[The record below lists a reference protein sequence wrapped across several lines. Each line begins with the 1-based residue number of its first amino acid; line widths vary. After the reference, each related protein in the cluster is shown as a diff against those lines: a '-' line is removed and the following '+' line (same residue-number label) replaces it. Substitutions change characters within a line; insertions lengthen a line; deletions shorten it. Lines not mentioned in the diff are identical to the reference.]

1 VKCHPA
7 TPGLREGMERCDCY
21 CNDCK
26 SISLIQGSRMQA
38 ALAVRRLAVHSEAA
52 CADLNLLSG
61 RPSGG
66 ETSMSLY
73 VVHMSLIERQSV

>member
-1 VKCHPA
+1 
-7 TPGLREGMERCDCY
+7 
-21 CNDCK
+21 
-26 SISLIQGSRMQA
+26 MQA